1 MKAPL
6 IAVAAALALGAGL
19 LLAARPP
26 QDAAADPMAQA
37 FADAAKYLQPQP
49 EHAWLEQFLGEW
61 DTTMR
66 VTMMPGQPP
75 MESKGKASARWLL
88 EGRWLLLESEGSM
101 MGMPLKTAT
110 ILGYDAFKKKFV
122 SSMCN
127 SFDPFLLQAEG
138 MRDRSGQVLHLWGPM
153 DEYLTGERDKPVRY
167 TWRLPSADL
176 RVLEVHDLAIGETDT
191 KVVEVEYARRK

>member
-26 QDAAADPMAQA
+26 QDAGADPMAAA

-101 MGMPLKTAT
+101 MGMPLETAT

-138 MRDRSGQVLHLWGPM
+138 MRDRTGQVLHLWGPM

-167 TWRLPSADL
+167 TWRLPSPDR

>member
-1 MKAPL
+1 MKTPT
-6 IAVAAALALGAGL
+6 IVAAALLLGAGL
-19 LLAARPP
+19 ALAARPA
-26 QDAAADPMAQA
+26 QDAGADPMAQA

-49 EHAWLEQFLGEW
+49 EHTWLEQFLGEW
-61 DTTMR
+61 DTTLR
-66 VTMMPGQPP
+66 VTMAPDAPP
-75 MESKGKASARWLL
+75 MESKGRATVRWLL

-101 MGMPLKTAT
+101 MGMPMKTAT

-138 MRDRSGQVLHLWGPM
+138 MKDRTGQALNLWGPM

-167 TWRLPSADL
+167 TWRIVSPDKL
-176 RVLEVHDLAIGETDT
+176 VLEVHDLAIGEPNT
-191 KVVEVEYARRK
+191 KVVEVEHARRK